1 MKYYCINS
9 LEINLLIFLLNISGI
24 EAELNSSLQF
34 EKNLEAM
41 YMNESCEFE
50 KNGENEQRETKD
62 IIDEENMLE
71 MSTSFHYPVI
81 SMVNI
86 FEIKIISQIY

>member
-9 LEINLLIFLLNISGI
+9 LEINLLIFLNISGI

-50 KNGENEQRETKD
+50 KNEQRETKD
-62 IIDEENMLE
+62 IIDEENILE